1 MASPVNGAEPP
12 RERPRL
18 KLKPRDEA
26 AAQAAALERA
36 ASGKSNPFGAA
47 KPREAVLATR
57 VGKKEEEILKE
68 EVLKEKLALRLTPDQ
83 LEAKKALEAAV
94 EEVKQDL
101 EVEEDADKQDA
112 LKVELKDRERKLEG
126 LMEQFEKLAVE
137 RAKSGEIGVR
147 PSERRRQAEEAQLAA
162 GGFPG
167 GRPDAYGSQGRGG
180 FSGGGRGFAGRGGYD
195 YGNGGQRGGRGGGYR
210 YDSYQQAE
218 GGYGSNYRET
228 GGYDNYGQAG
238 YTPAPSYGDNNGYA
252 RGGGRG
258 GRGGG
263 RTDSSGLYD
272 RFGGGYAAGSA
283 EYGASGAGG
292 FGTAGEVEY
301 QSPYARQDRF

>member
-26 AAQAAALERA
+26 AAQRAAIERA
-36 ASGKSNPFGAA
+36 GSGKSNPFGAA
-47 KPREAVLATR
+47 KPREAILATR
-57 VGKKEEEILKE
+57 VGKKEEDILKE

-83 LEAKKALEAAV
+83 IEAKKALEAAV

-101 EVEEDADKQDA
+101 EVEDDAAKKEA
-112 LKVELKDRERKLEG
+112 LQVELKDRESKLDG

-147 PSERRRQAEEAQLAA
+147 PSERRRQVEEAQLAA
-162 GGFPG
+162 GGFAG
-167 GRPDAYGSQGRGG
+167 GRPDAYG
-180 FSGGGRGFAGRGGYD
+180 GGGRGFAGRGGYD
-195 YGNGGQRGGRGGGYR
+195 YGNGGQRGGRGGGFGR
-210 YDSYQQAE
+210 YDNFQQGE
-218 GGYGSNYRET
+218 GGGSYGSTYKES
-228 GGYDNYGQAG
+228 GGSYDSYGQAG
-238 YTPAPSYGDNNGYA
+238 YTPAPSYGDNNGYG

-263 RTDSSGLYD
+263 RTDSAGLYD
-272 RFGGGYAAGSA
+272 RFGGGYGASPA
-283 EYGASGAGG
+283 EYGAGGAGG
-292 FGTAGEVEY
+292 FDTAGEVEY
-301 QSPYARQDRF
+301 QSPYTRQDRF

>member
-26 AAQAAALERA
+26 AAQRATIERA

-47 KPREAVLATR
+47 KPRESILANR
-57 VGKKEEEILKE
+57 VGKKEEDILKE

-83 LEAKKALEAAV
+83 IEAKKALEAAV

-101 EVEEDADKQDA
+101 EVEDDATKKEA
-112 LKVELKDRERKLEG
+112 LQVELKDRESKLDG
-126 LMEQFEKLAVE
+126 LMEQFEKMAVD

-147 PSERRRQAEEAQLAA
+147 PSERRRQVEEAQLAA
-162 GGFPG
+162 GGFAG
-167 GRPDAYGSQGRGG
+167 GRPDGY
-180 FSGGGRGFAGRGGYD
+180 GGGRGFAGRGGYD
-195 YGNGGQRGGRGGGYR
+195 YGNGGQRGGRGGGGGFGR

-218 GGYGSNYRET
+218 GGGSYGSTYKET
-228 GGYDNYGQAG
+228 GSYDSYGQGG
-238 YTPAPSYGDNNGYA
+238 YTPAPSYGDNNGYG

-263 RTDSSGLYD
+263 RTDSAGLYD
-272 RFGGGYAAGSA
+272 RFGGGYGAAPA
-283 EYGASGAGG
+283 EFGAAGAGG
-292 FGTAGEVEY
+292 FDTAGEVEY